1 MLCKKSLLAK
11 VNPAKRFKKFEYI
24 DNLIKS
30 SSKSLRLVVFYH
42 TPPSKKNGSTN
53 GLFFEEF
60 GPILEQL
67 ATEKGQIMIVGD
79 FNFHIDNH
87 INASAV
93 KFIELLQTFDHTQRV
108 KQTTREGN
116 QILDFII
123 TKSEYSIVRHIS
135 VIDPVLSDHYAV
147 RCKVLLPKPPLQKK
161 GTAYRSPK
169 CIDFARFRE
178 DIKNLDLLDNDIVSI
193 ADLVDAYNAK
203 LASLLDDKAPARNK
217 VVTLRPKSPWFT
229 PEIREQKLKRRRLER
244 R

>member
-1 MLCKKSLLAK
+1 
-11 VNPAKRFKKFEYI
+11 
-24 DNLIKS
+24 
-30 SSKSLRLVVFYH
+30 
-42 TPPSKKNGSTN
+42 
-53 GLFFEEF
+53 
-60 GPILEQL
+60 
-67 ATEKGQIMIVGD
+67 MIVGD

-87 INASAV
+87 TYASAV

-108 KQTTREGN
+108 KQTTRVGSH
-116 QILDFII
+116 ILDFII
-123 TKSEYSIVRHIS
+123 TKSEDSIVRHIS

-147 RCKVLLPKPPLQKK
+147 CCKVLLSKPPVQKK
-161 GTAYRSPK
+161 ETAYRSLK

-178 DIKNLDLLDNDIVSI
+178 DIKNLDLLDNDIASI
-193 ADLVDAYNAK
+193 ADLVEAYNAK